1 MFNVVEKELN
11 CIHNINK
18 IHPRKQRTVRNILK
32 EIPRIKVFGSAIRWD
47 CNEKSDIDILLNKNK
62 VGCSKKEAYR
72 KLVKCIDT
80 DFDLLWEDEI
90 KDNMTDSQKNNIIDR
105 SVECYEEQ

>member
-11 CIHNINK
+11 SIHNINR

-47 CNEKSDIDILLNKNK
+47 CSETSDIDILLNKDN
-62 VGCSKKEAYR
+62 VGCSKKEAYK
-72 KLVKCIDT
+72 KLERCIDT

-90 KDNMTDSQKNNIIDR
+90 KDNMMDNQKENIIDR
-105 SVECYEEQ
+105 SVELYEE